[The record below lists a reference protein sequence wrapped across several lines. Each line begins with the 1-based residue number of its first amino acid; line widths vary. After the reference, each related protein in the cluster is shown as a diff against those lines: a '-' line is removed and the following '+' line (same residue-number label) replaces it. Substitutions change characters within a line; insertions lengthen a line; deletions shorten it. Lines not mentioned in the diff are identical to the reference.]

1 MQNTNHIETKNN
13 TAPRQWLVAYVQSCL
28 EKKTAQRLAAMGI
41 ECYLPVQSEI
51 RQWSDRRKRV
61 ERLVIPMMIFVHV
74 TPQER
79 PLPLSLQAVSRY
91 MVLRGE
97 STPAVIPDEQ
107 MDRFRFMLDYSPEAV
122 EMCSAPLAPGDAVKV
137 IKGPLAGLEGELITV
152 NGKSKVAVRLDM
164 LGCAHVDVPIG
175 FVEKKGEEMEG
186 QKNKKDK
193 RNTEGKRDTE
203 EKATRRKGCT
213 MILLSPY
220 SLFSIPLSEFLPY
233 IKAGTLLGP
242 LHGFHFP
249 VSVQVGTEVPV
260 PHYTRTG
267 IFL

>member
-1 MQNTNHIETKNN
+1 M
-13 TAPRQWLVAYVQSCL
+13 AYVQSCL

-61 ERLVIPMMIFVHV
+61 DRLVIPMMIFVHV

-122 EMCSAPLAPGDAVKV
+122 EMCSVPLAPGDAVKV

-186 QKNKKDK
+186 QKNKKTKEIQKAKEIQK
-193 RNTEGKRDTE
+193 RRQQE
-203 EKATRRKGCT
+203 EKAVR
-213 MILLSPY
+213 
-220 SLFSIPLSEFLPY
+220 
-233 IKAGTLLGP
+233 
-242 LHGFHFP
+242 
-249 VSVQVGTEVPV
+249 
-260 PHYTRTG
+260 
-267 IFL
+267 

>member
-1 MQNTNHIETKNN
+1 MQNTNHIETKTN

-61 ERLVIPMMIFVHV
+61 DCLVIPMMIFVHV

-79 PLPLSLQAVSRY
+79 PLPLSLQTVSRY

-186 QKNKKDK
+186 QKNKKTKEIQKAKEIQK
-193 RNTEGKRDTE
+193 RRQQE
-203 EKATRRKGCT
+203 EKAVR
-213 MILLSPY
+213 
-220 SLFSIPLSEFLPY
+220 
-233 IKAGTLLGP
+233 
-242 LHGFHFP
+242 
-249 VSVQVGTEVPV
+249 
-260 PHYTRTG
+260 
-267 IFL
+267 

>member
-1 MQNTNHIETKNN
+1 MQNTNHIETKTN

-61 ERLVIPMMIFVHV
+61 DCLVIPMMIFVHV

-97 STPAVIPDEQ
+97 STPVVIPDEQ

-122 EMCSAPLAPGDAVKV
+122 EMCSAPLAPGDDVKV

-186 QKNKKDK
+186 QKNKKTKEIQKAKEIQK
-193 RNTEGKRDTE
+193 RRQQE
-203 EKATRRKGCT
+203 EKAVR
-213 MILLSPY
+213 
-220 SLFSIPLSEFLPY
+220 
-233 IKAGTLLGP
+233 
-242 LHGFHFP
+242 
-249 VSVQVGTEVPV
+249 
-260 PHYTRTG
+260 
-267 IFL
+267 

>member
-1 MQNTNHIETKNN
+1 MQNSNQRETITK
-13 TAPRQWLVAYVQSCL
+13 TATRQWLVANVQSCL

-61 ERLVIPMMIFVHV
+61 DRLVIPMMIFVHV

-186 QKNKKDK
+186 QKNKKTKETQNTKEIQK
-193 RNTEGKRDTE
+193 RRQQE
-203 EKATRRKGCT
+203 EKAVR
-213 MILLSPY
+213 
-220 SLFSIPLSEFLPY
+220 
-233 IKAGTLLGP
+233 
-242 LHGFHFP
+242 
-249 VSVQVGTEVPV
+249 
-260 PHYTRTG
+260 
-267 IFL
+267 

>member
-1 MQNTNHIETKNN
+1 
-13 TAPRQWLVAYVQSCL
+13 
-28 EKKTAQRLAAMGI
+28 MGI

-61 ERLVIPMMIFVHV
+61 DRLVIPMMIFVHV

-175 FVEKKGEEMEG
+175 FVEKRGREW
-186 QKNKKDK
+186 KDK
-193 RNTEGKRDTE
+193 RTKRQ
-203 EKATRRKGCT
+203 KRYRRGGNKKKRLYDD
-213 MILLSPY
+213 LLSPY

-260 PHYTRTG
+260 PHYTCTG

>member
-1 MQNTNHIETKNN
+1 MQNTNHIETKTN

-61 ERLVIPMMIFVHV
+61 DCLVIPMMIFVHV

-152 NGKSKVAVRLDM
+152 TGKSKVAVRLDM

-186 QKNKKDK
+186 QKNKKTKEIQKAKEIQK
-193 RNTEGKRDTE
+193 RRQQE
-203 EKATRRKGCT
+203 EKAVR
-213 MILLSPY
+213 
-220 SLFSIPLSEFLPY
+220 
-233 IKAGTLLGP
+233 
-242 LHGFHFP
+242 
-249 VSVQVGTEVPV
+249 
-260 PHYTRTG
+260 
-267 IFL
+267 

>member
-1 MQNTNHIETKNN
+1 MQNTNHIETKPN

-61 ERLVIPMMIFVHV
+61 DCLVIPMMIFVHV

-186 QKNKKDK
+186 QKNKKTKEIQKAKEIQK
-193 RNTEGKRDTE
+193 RRQQE
-203 EKATRRKGCT
+203 EKAVR
-213 MILLSPY
+213 
-220 SLFSIPLSEFLPY
+220 
-233 IKAGTLLGP
+233 
-242 LHGFHFP
+242 
-249 VSVQVGTEVPV
+249 
-260 PHYTRTG
+260 
-267 IFL
+267 

>member
-186 QKNKKDK
+186 QKKKRLYDDFTITLQPFQHPAI
-193 RNTEGKRDTE
+193 RIPSLHQSRDIAWST
-203 EKATRRKGCT
+203 
-213 MILLSPY
+213 PWV
-220 SLFSIPLSEFLPY
+220 PLPRFRS
-233 IKAGTLLGP
+233 G
-242 LHGFHFP
+242 
-249 VSVQVGTEVPV
+249 
-260 PHYTRTG
+260 RD
-267 IFL
+267 

>member
-1 MQNTNHIETKNN
+1 MQHTNHIETKTN

-61 ERLVIPMMIFVHV
+61 DRLVIPMMIFVHV

-122 EMCSAPLAPGDAVKV
+122 EMCSVPLAPGDAVKV

-186 QKNKKDK
+186 QKNKKTKEIQKAKEIQK
-193 RNTEGKRDTE
+193 RRQQE
-203 EKATRRKGCT
+203 EKAVR
-213 MILLSPY
+213 
-220 SLFSIPLSEFLPY
+220 
-233 IKAGTLLGP
+233 
-242 LHGFHFP
+242 
-249 VSVQVGTEVPV
+249 
-260 PHYTRTG
+260 
-267 IFL
+267 

>member
-1 MQNTNHIETKNN
+1 M
-13 TAPRQWLVAYVQSCL
+13 AYVQSCL

-122 EMCSAPLAPGDAVKV
+122 EMCSAPLAPGDAVK
-137 IKGPLAGLEGELITV
+137 G
-152 NGKSKVAVRLDM
+152 AVRLDM

-186 QKNKKDK
+186 QKNKKTKEIQKAKEIQK
-193 RNTEGKRDTE
+193 RRQQE
-203 EKATRRKGCT
+203 EKAVR
-213 MILLSPY
+213 
-220 SLFSIPLSEFLPY
+220 
-233 IKAGTLLGP
+233 
-242 LHGFHFP
+242 
-249 VSVQVGTEVPV
+249 
-260 PHYTRTG
+260 
-267 IFL
+267 

>member
-1 MQNTNHIETKNN
+1 
-13 TAPRQWLVAYVQSCL
+13 
-28 EKKTAQRLAAMGI
+28 MGI

-61 ERLVIPMMIFVHV
+61 DCLVIPMMIFVHV

-137 IKGPLAGLEGELITV
+137 IKGALAGLEGELITV

-186 QKNKKDK
+186 QKNKKTKEIQKAKEIQK
-193 RNTEGKRDTE
+193 RRQQE
-203 EKATRRKGCT
+203 EKAVR
-213 MILLSPY
+213 
-220 SLFSIPLSEFLPY
+220 
-233 IKAGTLLGP
+233 
-242 LHGFHFP
+242 
-249 VSVQVGTEVPV
+249 
-260 PHYTRTG
+260 
-267 IFL
+267 

>member
-1 MQNTNHIETKNN
+1 MQNTNHIETKTN

-61 ERLVIPMMIFVHV
+61 DRLVIPMMIFVHV

-186 QKNKKDK
+186 QKNKKTKETQNTKEIQK
-193 RNTEGKRDTE
+193 RRQQE
-203 EKATRRKGCT
+203 EKAVR
-213 MILLSPY
+213 
-220 SLFSIPLSEFLPY
+220 
-233 IKAGTLLGP
+233 
-242 LHGFHFP
+242 
-249 VSVQVGTEVPV
+249 
-260 PHYTRTG
+260 
-267 IFL
+267 

>member
-1 MQNTNHIETKNN
+1 M
-13 TAPRQWLVAYVQSCL
+13 AYVQSCL

-61 ERLVIPMMIFVHV
+61 DRLVIPMMIFVHV

-186 QKNKKDK
+186 QKNKKTKETQNTKEIQK
-193 RNTEGKRDTE
+193 RRQQE
-203 EKATRRKGCT
+203 EKAVR
-213 MILLSPY
+213 
-220 SLFSIPLSEFLPY
+220 
-233 IKAGTLLGP
+233 
-242 LHGFHFP
+242 
-249 VSVQVGTEVPV
+249 
-260 PHYTRTG
+260 
-267 IFL
+267 